1 MSALLPRSLLTTVV
15 VLIIEALAATFPA
28 AAGTGPAA
36 FIDNLGRQLR
46 AVSSCTSHEQKL
58 ARFRELLS
66 EDFDIPGLGRFV
78 LGRFWRVFTPLEQQ
92 EFGAV

>member
-15 VLIIEALAATFPA
+15 VLIIEAFAATFPVV
-28 AAGTGPAA
+28 AGTGPAA

-46 AVSSCTSHEQKL
+46 VVSSCNSHEQKL
-58 ARFRELLS
+58 AGFRELFR

-78 LGRFWRVFTPLEQQ
+78 LGRFWRVFAPLEQQ
-92 EFGAV
+92 EFLAV